1 MEKKRPRTLEM
12 ENEEP
17 RTLASEVSKT
27 LNNLNPEFMKN
38 IFIQFTHSSHKKF
51 NLHVPYRNTC
61 RCGGKRI
68 RAFGAQA

>member
-1 MEKKRPRTLEM
+1 MKKKRPRTLEM

-38 IFIQFTHSSHKKF
+38 IFI
-51 NLHVPYRNTC
+51 
-61 RCGGKRI
+61 
-68 RAFGAQA
+68 